1 VVVQL
6 GRSVFDPWSIVGAC
20 AVLACAGLLAC
31 LAPAVRARRT
41 APMRALR
48 GE

>member
-1 VVVQL
+1 LVQL
-6 GRSVFDPWSIVGAC
+6 GRSVFDPWSIAGAC

-31 LAPAVRARRT
+31 VAPAVRAWRT
-41 APMRALR
+41 PPMRALR